1 MSRRAV
7 LRRKF
12 VQEVKETLEMT
23 TWQQEVKACAKRW
36 HAKKKRAAAK
46 AAPKAKPAP
55 PKVPRRVRGK
65 QMDPA
70 RDID

>member
-1 MSRRAV
+1 
-7 LRRKF
+7 
-12 VQEVKETLEMT
+12 MT

-46 AAPKAKPAP
+46 GPKPAP

>member
-1 MSRRAV
+1 
-7 LRRKF
+7 
-12 VQEVKETLEMT
+12 MT
-23 TWQQEVKACAKRW
+23 TWQQEVKQCAKRW

-65 QMDPA
+65 QTDPA
-70 RDID
+70 NDIN